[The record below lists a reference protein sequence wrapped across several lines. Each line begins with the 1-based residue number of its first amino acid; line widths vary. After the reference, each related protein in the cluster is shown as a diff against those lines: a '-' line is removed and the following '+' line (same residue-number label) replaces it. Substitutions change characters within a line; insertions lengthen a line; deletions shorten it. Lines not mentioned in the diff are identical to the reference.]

1 MAQDFYQTLGVDR
14 NATADDLKKAYR
26 KLAIKYHPDKNP
38 GNKEAE
44 EKFKEVSLAYETLS
58 DPEKR
63 RKYDQFGHDAYT
75 SSQNGGAGPDFNA
88 QDIFSQFFGG
98 GGGGGFSF
106 EDLFGGGGGGGRRRR
121 DPNGPVRGND
131 LRYDLEI
138 DFEDAVYGAE
148 KRLTVPRLVECP
160 DCSGSGCEPGT
171 GRKTCPQCGGRGR
184 LNVSQGFFSIQ
195 QPCPKCQGTGQI
207 IEKPCHKCHGQGRIR
222 QEKSFS
228 LRIQPGVDTGSQM
241 RVAGKG
247 EDGLRGGAPGD
258 LYVVIHVRPSAVFQ
272 RNENDLKCEVP
283 ISYEAAVAGG
293 TVEVPSLTGK
303 TKMRVPPGTQS
314 GTVLRLKG
322 KGVPSLRGGARGDLH
337 VRVMVES
344 PVGLTPE
351 QLELLR
357 KFNASLTP
365 KNLPRR
371 KAFEE
376 RARNFLRETEA

>member
-1 MAQDFYQTLGVDR
+1 MAQDFYQTLGVER
-14 NATADDLKKAYR
+14 NATTDDLKKAYR

-38 GNKEAE
+38 GDKAAE

-63 RKYDQFGHDAYT
+63 RQYDQ
-75 SSQNGGAGPDFNA
+75 
-88 QDIFSQFFGG
+88 FGG
-98 GGGGGFSF
+98 GGG
-106 EDLFGGGGGGGRRRR
+106 RRR

-138 DFEDAVYGAE
+138 DFEDAVYGCE
-148 KRLTVPRLVECP
+148 KRITIPRLTECP

-171 GRKTCPQCGGRGR
+171 GRKSCTQCGGSGR
-184 LNVSQGFFSIQ
+184 INVSQGFFNIQ
-195 QPCPKCQGTGQI
+195 QPCPKCDGTGQV
-207 IEKPCHKCHGQGRIR
+207 IEKPCRTCHGQGRVR
-222 QEKSFS
+222 KEKSFS

-247 EDGLRGGAPGD
+247 EDGLRGGPAGD
-258 LYVVIHVRPSAVFQ
+258 LYVVIHVRPSAVFE
-272 RNENDLKCEVP
+272 RTENDLKCEVP
-283 ISYEAAVAGG
+283 IPFSAAVAGG

-303 TKMRVPPGTQS
+303 TKMRVPAGTQS
-314 GTVLRLKG
+314 GTILRLKG

-337 VRVMVES
+337 VRVRVES

-351 QLELLR
+351 QLELLE

-365 KNLPRR
+365 ANLPKR

-376 RARNFLRETEA
+376 RARNFLREVK

>member
-1 MAQDFYQTLGVDR
+1 MAQDFYQTLGVER
-14 NATADDLKKAYR
+14 NATTDDLKKAYR

-38 GNKEAE
+38 GDKAAE

-63 RKYDQFGHDAYT
+63 RQYDQFGHDAYT
-75 SSQNGGAGPDFNA
+75 NSQRGGADPNFNA
-88 QDIFSQFFGG
+88 QDIFSQFFGGG

-106 EDLFGGGGGGGRRRR
+106 EDLFGGGGGSRRR

-138 DFEDAVYGAE
+138 DFEDAVYGCE
-148 KRLTVPRLVECP
+148 KRITIPRLTECP

-171 GRKTCPQCGGRGR
+171 GRKSCTQCGGSGR
-184 LNVSQGFFSIQ
+184 INVSQGFFNIQ
-195 QPCPKCQGTGQI
+195 QPCPKCDGTGQV
-207 IEKPCHKCHGQGRIR
+207 IEKPCRTCHGQGRVR
-222 QEKSFS
+222 KEKSFS

-247 EDGLRGGAPGD
+247 EDGLRGGPAGD
-258 LYVVIHVRPSAVFQ
+258 LYVVIHVRPSAVFE
-272 RNENDLKCEVP
+272 RTENDLKCEVP
-283 ISYEAAVAGG
+283 IPFSAAVAGG

-303 TKMRVPPGTQS
+303 TKMRVPAGTQS
-314 GTVLRLKG
+314 GTILRLKG

-337 VRVMVES
+337 VRVRVES

-351 QLELLR
+351 QLELLE

-365 KNLPRR
+365 ANLPKRR
-371 KAFEE
+371 AFEE
-376 RARNFLRETEA
+376 RARNFLREVK